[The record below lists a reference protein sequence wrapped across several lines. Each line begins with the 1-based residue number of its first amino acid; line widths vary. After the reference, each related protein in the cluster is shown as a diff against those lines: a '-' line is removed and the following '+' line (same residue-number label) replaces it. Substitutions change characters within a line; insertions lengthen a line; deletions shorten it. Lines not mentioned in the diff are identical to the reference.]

1 MSISESKDLEFEF
14 TLAFLRSIGNA
25 SLSNLKDDEKPD
37 FILYESEFIGIE
49 VTQLF
54 SDSDN
59 GEISRKRIEGGWD
72 DVLELTLKLWTASG
86 KPSVDVR
93 IQFNELFHIP
103 KSKKVA
109 FSKELLTFIDLCLPE
124 QGQTFFASDGL
135 MAFPGGIVEL
145 NIYRYP
151 EIEISTWRCEDACW
165 PLHLTSDL
173 IQKRITIK
181 EELRK
186 IYLQKC
192 DKIWL
197 LIVLYGR
204 RPSGRFI
211 IPQILENKGYSFEFD
226 KVFLFDAFPPK
237 CWELRRTE
245 VKT

>member
-1 MSISESKDLEFEF
+1 MSISESKDLEREF
-14 TLAFLRSIGNA
+14 TRAFLRLMGNI

-37 FILYESEFIGIE
+37 FILYESELIGIE

-54 SDSDN
+54 SDSNN

-72 DVLELTLKLWTASG
+72 DALELALKLWNISG
-86 KPSVDVR
+86 KPNVDVR
-93 IQFNELFHIP
+93 VMFNELIHIP
-103 KSKKVA
+103 KSKKSA

-124 QGQTFFASDGL
+124 PGESFCSSDGFMTL
-135 MAFPGGIVEL
+135 PDGIVEL

-151 EIEISTWRCEDACW
+151 EIEISTWRCDDADW
-165 PLHLTSDL
+165 PPHLTSDL
-173 IQKRITIK
+173 IQKRITKK

-211 IPQILENKGYSFEFD
+211 IPEILENTRYSFEFD

-237 CWELRRTE
+237 SWELRSSK
-245 VKT
+245 VNA